1 MIQGC
6 TSHAGKS
13 YLTAAICRIL
23 SNQGVRVAP
32 FKAQNMSNNAGVIAP
47 NRVPGT
53 TGTTHGV
60 PGTTGTTDGLEMGR
74 AQIVQATAAR
84 VEPEARMNPL
94 LLKPE
99 ADTRSQVVVL
109 GQANLELS
117 KLPWRE
123 RKAHLWG
130 TVKESLHSLMH
141 DFEIVVIEGA
151 GSPAEVNL
159 RASDIVNMSVALEA
173 NARVLLVSDIDRGG
187 SFAHLLGTWHCLSP
201 DERSLLGG
209 FVLNRFRG
217 DARLLA
223 PAPAWLE
230 AQTGVPTLGVVP
242 MLDIPLPEEDGVSL
256 ETNRHDSSTDGFVA
270 IARLPRVSNLDEFA
284 PLGSL
289 TRWVSQPA
297 QLEGANAIIIP
308 GSKSTIADLEW
319 LRATGLAGAI
329 SRLAR
334 QGVPVLGVCGGL
346 QMLGTRVRDPHG
358 VESGGDVNGLGLLEL
373 DTIME
378 PQKITTRTIAHDL
391 ETHATLNGYEI
402 HAGRTI
408 AAETLTVT
416 LKNDSGH
423 AIGWRHGNVRGVYVH
438 GLLENPA
445 YLQAFL
451 NRAGLKSPGSLETL
465 DARLEAIA
473 IRVKASLAWDRIE
486 NLIWKTP

>member
-1 MIQGC
+1 LVAKALMIQGC

-32 FKAQNMSNNAGVIAP
+32 FKAQNMSNNAGVT
-47 NRVPGT
+47 R
-53 TGTTHGV
+53 
-60 PGTTGTTDGLEMGR
+60 DGLEMGR
-74 AQIVQATAAR
+74 AQIVQAAAAR
-84 VEPEARMNPL
+84 VEPEARMNPV

-109 GQANLELS
+109 GEANLELS
-117 KLPWRE
+117 RLPWRE

-130 TVKESLHSLMH
+130 TVKESLHSLMT
-141 DFEIVVIEGA
+141 DFEVVVIEGA
-151 GSPAEVNL
+151 GSSAEVNL

-187 SFAHLLGTWHCLSP
+187 SFAHLLGTWHCLSNQ
-201 DERSLLGG
+201 ERALMGG
-209 FVLNRFRG
+209 FILNRFRG
-217 DARLLA
+217 DASLLA

-256 ETNRHDSSTDGFVA
+256 ETNTQDTSPNGFVADGFVA

-284 PLGSL
+284 PLGNL
-289 TRWVSQPA
+289 ARWVSQPSE
-297 QLEGANAIIIP
+297 LEGANAIIVP

-334 QGVPVLGVCGGL
+334 QGVPVVGVCGGL

-358 VESGGDVNGLGLLEL
+358 IESGGDVNGLGLLDLE
-373 DTIME
+373 TTME
-378 PQKITTRTIAHDL
+378 FDKITTRTIAHDL
-391 ETHATLNGYEI
+391 ETHAQLHGYEI
-402 HAGRTI
+402 HAGRTL

-423 AIGWRHGNVRGVYVH
+423 AVGWRRGNVRGVYVH

-445 YLQAFL
+445 YLEAFL
-451 NRAGLKSPGSLETL
+451 SRAGLDSPGLPGTL
-465 DARLEAIA
+465 DARLDAIA
-473 IRVKASLAWDRIE
+473 SRVKASLEWSAIE
-486 NLIWKTP
+486 HLIWGTA